1 MDQYNRKLISNNY
14 SSSTENNIL
23 TYLNSPKSESID
35 SNVLYYLADQKIY
48 IQLDKNAIDRDAAS
62 LIRQDYALSATSK
75 FFENLNMDKYLLG
88 VNYSTEVQYGDKSF
102 SVENNNDVFIPSD
115 VAVPSKISIGSGV
128 LAEISFSVRV
138 LNYTVEDELEIERE
152 NVQEK

>member
-1 MDQYNRKLISNNY
+1 M
-14 SSSTENNIL
+14 E
-23 TYLNSPKSESID
+23 
-35 SNVLYYLADQKIY
+35 
-48 IQLDKNAIDRDAAS
+48 
-62 LIRQDYALSATSK
+62 
-75 FFENLNMDKYLLG
+75 KYL
-88 VNYSTEVQYGDKSF
+88 VDVSYSTEVQYGDKSF

-152 NVQEK
+152 NV